1 MKKYFPILIIVI
13 VIIGIAI
20 WINQPNKKQNGEL
33 KKVSIRLEWVHQ
45 AQFAGFY
52 VADKKG
58 FYQDRG
64 IDVTINPGGV
74 DFPAVQMVASNSDD
88 FGLEEGDRILEA
100 REKDVPVVAL
110 ATIYR
115 KNPTLFFSLK
125 NSGITKA
132 EDFVGKKVGTFP
144 DVQVLLSKMLERAGV
159 SESRVEIVPVK
170 YDITPLLTGEI
181 DVWPGYAINEPI
193 LAEEQG
199 YEVNRIWPSDYGINS
214 YSMTLFTSEK
224 LIREKP
230 DLVRNFVEATI
241 QGWNYAYEHPDEA
254 VEITLGYS
262 DQLNREHETKMMQ
275 ASLELLKP
283 DNKPIGYMSK
293 QVWEDMQ
300 GIFLDEPI
308 NLDNLF
314 TNDFLPKHP

>member
-1 MKKYFPILIIVI
+1 MKKFLSILVIIV
-13 VIIGIAI
+13 VIIGVAI

-33 KKVSIRLEWVHQ
+33 KKVSIRLEWLHQ

-58 FYQDRG
+58 FYRNHG
-64 IDVTINPGGV
+64 IDLTINPGGV
-74 DFPAVQMVASNSDD
+74 DFPAVQMVASHSDD
-88 FGLEEGDRILEA
+88 FGLEEGDRILLA
-100 REKDVPVVAL
+100 REKGVRVVAL
-110 ATIYR
+110 ATLYR
-115 KNPTLFFSLK
+115 KSPTLFFSLK
-125 NSGITKA
+125 DSGITKA
-132 EDFVGKKVGTFP
+132 EDFVGKKVGTWP

-159 SESRVEIVPVK
+159 NKSRVEIIPVK
-170 YDITPLLTGEI
+170 YDITPLLTRQI

-214 YSMTLFTSEK
+214 YSMTLFTSED
-224 LIREKP
+224 LIKERP

-241 QGWNYAYEHPDEA
+241 EGWNYAYEHPNEA

-262 DQLNREHETKMMQ
+262 DQLNREHETKMMK

-283 DNKPIGYMSK
+283 DDKPIGYMDRR
-293 QVWEDMQ
+293 VWEEMQ
-300 GIFLDEPI
+300 GIFLDKPMNI
-308 NLDNLF
+308 NGLF
-314 TNDFLPKHP
+314 TNEFLPK

>member
-1 MKKYFPILIIVI
+1 MKKIVPILIIIAIAVDVGVI
-13 VIIGIAI
+13 VMSHSR
-20 WINQPNKKQNGEL
+20 QQ
-33 KKVSIRLEWVHQ
+33 KVGGLEKISIRLEWVHQ

-58 FYQDRG
+58 FYQARG
-64 IDVTINPGGV
+64 IEVTINPGGV
-74 DFPAVQMVASNSDD
+74 DFPAVQMVASGSDD

-100 REKDVPVVAL
+100 REKGVPIVAI

-132 EDFVGKKVGTFP
+132 KDFIGKKVGTFP

-159 SESRVEIVPVK
+159 SENRVEIVPVK

-230 DLVRNFVEATI
+230 DVVRNFVEATI
-241 QGWNYAYEHPDEA
+241 EGWSYAYEHPDSA

-262 DQLNREHETKMMQ
+262 DQLNKEHETKMMH

-283 DNKPIGYMSK
+283 DGKQIGYMDK
-293 QVWEDMQ
+293 RVWEEMQ
-300 GIFLDEPI
+300 SIFLDKPI
-308 NLDNLF
+308 NIDTVF
-314 TNDFLPKHP
+314 TNEFLPK